1 MRITLTALHR
11 DPSSALWVDFR
22 CAFGEG
28 RGQWLGAPPQVAQE
42 HEVELS
48 LEDEFRW
55 QHNLWASAA
64 PEPQMARNKDG
75 MHITGQLL
83 QVDEDGGAALAIGA
97 SIILLSVQ
105 GCPRP
110 LPGFISLLARQVSL
124 QPLAL

>member
-1 MRITLTALHR
+1 MRITLTALHS
-11 DPSSALWVDFR
+11 DPSSALWVDFS

-55 QHNLWASAA
+55 QHNLWVGTG
-64 PEPQMARNKDG
+64 PEPRMARDKDG
-75 MHITGQLL
+75 LHITGQLL
-83 QVDEDGGAALAIGA
+83 QVDEDGGAALAMGA
-97 SIILLSVQ
+97 SIVLLSVQ
-105 GCPRP
+105 GRTPPRP
-110 LPGFISLLARQVSL
+110 GFVSLLARQVSL